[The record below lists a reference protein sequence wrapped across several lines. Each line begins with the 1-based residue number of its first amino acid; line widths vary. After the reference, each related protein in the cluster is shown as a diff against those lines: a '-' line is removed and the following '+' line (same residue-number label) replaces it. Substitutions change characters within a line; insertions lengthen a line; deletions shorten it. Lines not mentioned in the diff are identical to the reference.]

1 MTSPA
6 DLIVIGGGL
15 IGSALAWGAARAGA
29 DVLLLDEGDVAFRAS
44 RGNFGLV
51 WLQGKGL
58 GNPDY
63 MHWSIRAGQRWPELA
78 RILGEETGID
88 IGWRGGGGL
97 HFCCSEA
104 EMEQRR
110 DLIARTR
117 AAGGDIRI
125 EMLDRDALRDLAPD
139 IGPEVVGAS
148 LSDLDGEANPLFA
161 LRALQQGFSG
171 HGGRLLV
178 NFTATTIRHN
188 PHRGF
193 AVRDA
198 TGREV
203 FGRRLVIAAGL
214 GANDLARQ
222 IGLEPRLAPE
232 RGQIVVTER
241 VAPFLHHPASAIRQT
256 REGTVL
262 LGSTH
267 EDAGFSTETEV
278 AAISRLCRTGTRLF
292 PALRHTRL
300 VRAWA
305 ALRIMSPDG
314 LPIYDEAPDFP
325 GGFLVTCH
333 SGVTLASLHA
343 LELGPA
349 LAEGNLGPAPRSLR
363 SNRFSPNP
371 A

>member
-6 DLIVIGGGL
+6 DLVVIGGGL

-29 DVLLLDEGDVAFRAS
+29 DCLLLDEGDIAHRAS

-51 WLQGKGL
+51 WLQGKGIDH
-58 GNPDY
+58 PDY
-63 MHWSIRAGQRWPELA
+63 MHWSIRAGRRWPELA

-88 IGWRGGGGL
+88 VGWRGGGL

-104 EMEQRR
+104 EREQRR
-110 DLIARTR
+110 ALIARTR

-125 EMLDRDALRDLAPD
+125 ELLDRDALRQLVPG
-139 IGPEVVGAS
+139 IGPEVAGAS
-148 LSDLDGEANPLFA
+148 LSNLDGEVSPLFT
-161 LRALQQGFSG
+161 LRALQQGFRA

-178 NFTATTIRHN
+178 NFTASRIGHDPR
-188 PHRGF
+188 RGF
-193 AVRDA
+193 VVQDA
-198 TGREV
+198 ARREV
-203 FGRRLVIAAGL
+203 LGRRLVIAAGL

-222 IGLEPRLAPE
+222 IGLEPRLMPE
-232 RGQIVVTER
+232 RGQIVVTDR

-267 EDAGFSTETEV
+267 EDAGFSTGTDV
-278 AAISRLCRTGTRLF
+278 DAISRLCRIGTRLF
-292 PALRHTRL
+292 PALRNARL
-300 VRAWA
+300 VRAWG

-314 LPIYDEAPDFP
+314 LPIYDEASDFP

-349 LAEGNLGPAPRSLR
+349 LAQGHLGPAPQSLR
-363 SNRFSPNP
+363 SNRVGLHP